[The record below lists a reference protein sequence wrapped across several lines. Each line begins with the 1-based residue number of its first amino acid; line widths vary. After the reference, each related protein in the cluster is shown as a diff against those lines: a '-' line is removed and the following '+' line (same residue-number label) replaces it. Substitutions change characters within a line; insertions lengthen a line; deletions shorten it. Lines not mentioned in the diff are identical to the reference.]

1 MEKTATRRGP
11 IASWVKLVHLYQTL
25 PYSYQRVVEDVLKPM
40 IGENTKTFL
49 NKKIVREFCHELL
62 QGEMQKKGMS
72 YTELYEEMNCR
83 ENYQLSM
90 KTYESFRKD
99 KTINSYLFKD
109 ACDILDIPYFEKKVK
124 RDNGTDKS
132 YIVLQALCDTIEE
145 TNKRPKKISV
155 PTKASINEMK
165 KDKKWD
171 EKKIKYENKTLSFVG
186 HYCDFLH
193 EQENLINNNIEWVFK
208 LLNANERQIIEA
220 LLNSL
225 QQLAFDE
232 STK

>member
-1 MEKTATRRGP
+1 
-11 IASWVKLVHLYQTL
+11 
-25 PYSYQRVVEDVLKPM
+25 
-40 IGENTKTFL
+40 
-49 NKKIVREFCHELL
+49 
-62 QGEMQKKGMS
+62 
-72 YTELYEEMNCR
+72 
-83 ENYQLSM
+83 
-90 KTYESFRKD
+90 
-99 KTINSYLFKD
+99 
-109 ACDILDIPYFEKKVK
+109 
-124 RDNGTDKS
+124 
-132 YIVLQALCDTIEE
+132 
-145 TNKRPKKISV
+145 
-155 PTKASINEMK
+155 MK

-193 EQENLINNNIEWVFK
+193 EQENLINHNIEWVFK